1 MKLQYLGDARDA
13 FKWDLLH
20 WLCTTSTF
28 ANLIFVPLL
37 TADRKDSGE
46 GLTPHH
52 RFMCQN
58 FIRRFLDSLKE
69 EPRSLK
75 RISALGSIDLKN
87 QFPVSVFAP
96 ERVIGSGIKRRDY
109 WSDFDASTLE
119 NSVVFFDPDNGY
131 ETNMQYEKGKLPG
144 PKWIGHD
151 ELKNVFARLPPTS
164 VAVVYQHKP
173 HRRWTDLF
181 DDLTQNLAYVHTAV
195 VAHESNLAFVAMAGN
210 ATAGTHI
217 AAAMKEYA
225 DRNPPV
231 GFTLLFSGKAIPA

>member
-1 MKLQYLGDARDA
+1 
-13 FKWDLLH
+13 
-20 WLCTTSTF
+20 
-28 ANLIFVPLL
+28 
-37 TADRKDSGE
+37 
-46 GLTPHH
+46 
-52 RFMCQN
+52 
-58 FIRRFLDSLKE
+58 
-69 EPRSLK
+69 
-75 RISALGSIDLKN
+75 
-87 QFPVSVFAP
+87 
-96 ERVIGSGIKRRDY
+96 
-109 WSDFDASTLE
+109 
-119 NSVVFFDPDNGY
+119 
-131 ETNMQYEKGKLPG
+131 MQYEKGKLPG

-231 GFTLLFSGKAIPA
+231 GFTSLFSGKAIPA